1 MLTAPAPARPLAG
14 FRAWFVACAALTLY
28 LAWVVVV
35 EYRVR
40 AHEPV
45 FVFTNLAVLLGWW
58 PVFVRT
64 CVAWK
69 RVPGGVR

>member
-1 MLTAPAPARPLAG
+1 MTAPAPDRRLAV

-40 AHEPV
+40 AHDPA
-45 FVFTNLAVLLGWW
+45 FVWPNLGVLLVWW
-58 PVFVRT
+58 PVFIRT
-64 CVAWK
+64 WVAWT
-69 RVPGGVR
+69 RVPGDVR